1 MVKSRTWLILWIASM
16 GLMFMPL
23 WTMYGPYGPVLF
35 IFASVI
41 GGWAWFLMNRPLI
54 QVANRAWSQVWRPPS
69 EKAQESDRIF
79 SQDGRMPPVGRRG
92 LWQPPSEK

>member
-1 MVKSRTWLILWIASM
+1 MVKSRTWLIVWIVLVSP
-16 GLMFMPL
+16 MFSPL

-41 GGWAWFLMNRPLI
+41 GGLAWFLADRWVR
-54 QVANRAWSQVWRPPS
+54 QEAYRAWSQVGRPPS

-79 SQDGRMPPVGRRG
+79 SQDGRMPPVWLRWF
-92 LWQPPSEK
+92 WQPPSEK